1 MSATLRLKQLLF
13 IATALALVALGLVA
27 ALSTASPARADEPTC
42 VETEDEVVTQWFV
55 SDPGAPWVATGASR
69 VKTEGTDP
77 TYTAFVN
84 EGDQIRT
91 EENNPPGADGDLVR
105 YVFVGETEPEVITP
119 GVAGGHYSWNGGNR
133 GVDDPP
139 TVTPPHD
146 DWQLNTD
153 GEPAGH
159 LTAATWSGTP
169 GVGLHVLG
177 NSPSNASWFYTV
189 ASVPAVTDT
198 DYLWQKQVRTVV
210 PGTDDVIEYEYTKTI
225 EGVDCPPV
233 DNGKKIVVCKYT
245 GTPPGGLSHII
256 VVSENTLNN
265 VEDEEGNPF
274 TGEFPFEWTDAQG
287 QAGGSIAIGYD
298 GTGLTL
304 SDCPGEEEPE
314 VCPDG
319 PNAGQE
325 IPQGQTQEEFCD
337 EEVDPGPDTCPEGT
351 DHAGE
356 EIPADKTEEEFCD
369 DDDEEDVCPEGSDHA
384 GEEVP
389 SGETEEEFCDDD
401 DVNPGPDCE
410 EDPTQ
415 KKCDEDKPPVVP
427 NDGNSPSNGP
437 TVKGAS
443 ATAPTAAAGT
453 TVAGT
458 PAARVPTSVN
468 AGLGSTQQE
477 LAGNGGTLGLLGI
490 ATALLGAA
498 LVGMTF
504 RPRRGRTLAG

>member
-1 MSATLRLKQLLF
+1 MSATSRLKQLLF
-13 IATALALVALGLVA
+13 IAAALALVSLGLVA
-27 ALSTASPARADEPTC
+27 AFSPASPARADDTQPC
-42 VETEDEVVTQWFV
+42 VETQDSY
-55 SDPGAPWVATGASR
+55 SDW
-69 VKTEGTDP
+69 
-77 TYTAFVN
+77 VN

-91 EENNPPGADGDLVR
+91 EENNAPGTDGDLVR

-133 GVDDPP
+133 GVTNPP

-159 LTAATWSGTP
+159 LNGATWSGTP

-189 ASVPAVTDT
+189 ASVPEVTDT
-198 DYLWQKQVRTVV
+198 DFLWQKQTRTF
-210 PGTDDVIEYEYTKTI
+210 T
-225 EGVDCPPV
+225 EGVDCPDPGPDCEANPQAEGCPPV
-233 DNGKKIVVCKYT
+233 DEGKKIVVCKYV
-245 GTPPGGLSHII
+245 GTPPGVLDHIVI
-256 VVSENTLNN
+256 VSENTLNN
-265 VEDEEGNPF
+265 LVDDNGNPF
-274 TGEFPFEWTDAQG
+274 SGLFPFSWTDAQG
-287 QAGGSIAIGYD
+287 QTTEGSVAIRYAEEGEQAQD
-298 GTGLTL
+298 VDLAECG
-304 SDCPGEEEPE
+304 GEEEPE
-314 VCPDG
+314 L
-319 PNAGQE
+319 
-325 IPQGQTQEEFCD
+325 
-337 EEVDPGPDTCPEGT
+337 CPEGT

-356 EIPADKTEEEFCD
+356 EVPAGGIEECDDEVDPGPETCPEGTDKAGQEIPADKTEEEFCD
-369 DDDEEDVCPEGSDHA
+369 EDDEEDVCPEGSDHA

-389 SGETEEEFCDDD
+389 AGGIEECDDD

-415 KKCDEDKPPVVP
+415 KKCDEDNPPVVVP
-427 NDGNSPSNGP
+427 DDGNSPSNGP

-443 ATAPTAAAGT
+443 ATAPTAVAGQA
-453 TVAGT
+453 AGT
-458 PAARVPTSVN
+458 PAAQVPTAVN

-498 LVGMTF
+498 LVGLTV
-504 RPRRGRTLAG
+504 RPKRRIGAAHHART

>member
-1 MSATLRLKQLLF
+1 M
-13 IATALALVALGLVA
+13 ALGLVA
-27 ALSTASPARADEPTC
+27 ALSTASPARADDTQPCVPMDAWTETVVDQAAYDETVVDKEAWTETIPGESGVWANWSPTD
-42 VETEDEVVTQWFV
+42 TRGPQDYTPIWPT
-55 SDPGAPWVATGASR
+55 DDR
-69 VKTEGTDP
+69 GTWQVHD
-77 TYTAFVN
+77 AV
-84 EGDQIRT
+84 
-91 EENNPPGADGDLVR
+91 PPGHAGPDGV
-105 YVFVGETEPEVITP
+105 YQQG
-119 GVAGGHYSWNGGNR
+119 A
-133 GVDDPP
+133 
-139 TVTPPHD
+139 
-146 DWQLNTD
+146 
-153 GEPAGH
+153 
-159 LTAATWSGTP
+159 
-169 GVGLHVLG
+169 G
-177 NSPSNASWFYTV
+177 NSPWFYRQAGTADQVIEHPAETHVVHHPAITHTV
-189 ASVPAVTDT
+189 DHPAVTCD
-198 DYLWQKQVRTVV
+198 D
-210 PGTDDVIEYEYTKTI
+210 PGPDCEANPQAD
-225 EGVDCPPV
+225 GCPPV
-233 DNGKKIVVCKYT
+233 DNGKKVVVCKYV
-245 GTPPGGLSHII
+245 GTPPGTLHHIVI
-256 VVSENTLNN
+256 VSENSLNN
-265 VEDEEGNPF
+265 TPYVAPPDGDS
-274 TGEFPFEWTDAQG
+274 WTDAQG
-287 QAGGSIAIGYD
+287 QTTEGSVAIRYAEEGEQAQD
-298 GTGLTL
+298 VALTE
-304 SDCPGEEEPE
+304 CPGEEEPE
-314 VCPDG
+314 VCPPGTDHEG
-319 PNAGQE
+319 E
-325 IPQGQTQEEFCD
+325 LIPAEETEESFCD
-337 EEVDPGPDTCPEGT
+337 DEVDPGPDTCPEGT

-415 KKCDEDKPPVVP
+415 KKCEEDKPPVVP

-458 PAARVPTSVN
+458 PAARVPTAVN